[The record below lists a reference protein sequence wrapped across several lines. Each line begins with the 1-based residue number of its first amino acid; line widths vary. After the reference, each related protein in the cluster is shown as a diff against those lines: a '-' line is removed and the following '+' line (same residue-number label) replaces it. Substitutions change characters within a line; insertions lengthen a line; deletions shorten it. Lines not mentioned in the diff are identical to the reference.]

1 VKKRKLLII
10 LTLILCLF
18 INTVPAAAAGG
29 LKDDPNIIVV
39 SPTKDQVMTSGK
51 VLVSVKMT
59 APKTIKM
66 SFYKVDS
73 QANKTLVTSDIHSSS
88 KKLSYYTRQL
98 TGLNPGVYCVNI
110 STLNSSGKAVYA
122 SEIYV
127 KVQQQTADTV
137 KVDVFNSRNTSNSF
151 WSNLLKKLIS

>member
-1 VKKRKLLII
+1 MKKRKLLII

-29 LKDDPNIIVV
+29 LKDDPNVIIV

-73 QANKTLVTSDIHSSS
+73 QANKALVKSEVYSSS

-110 STLNSSGKAVYA
+110 STLNSAGKATYA

-127 KVQQQTADTV
+127 KVQQQTEDTV